1 MRLTRSLA
9 TALFGLALTATAAAA
24 LVHTHLVKAEPGIDA
39 KVKDSPKQIRLWF
52 NERPD
57 VALTSA
63 SLFTAD
69 TTLITEVKLAAT
81 DDTLSVGGPLAG
93 GLAPGKY
100 IVRWRVAAEDGHVM
114 RGRYAFY
121 VDPLA
126 PAQP

>member
-1 MRLTRSLA
+1 MRPTRSLA
-9 TALFGLALTATAAAA
+9 TALLVLALTATAASA

-39 KVKDSPKQIRLWF
+39 KVKDSPTQVRLWF
-52 NERPD
+52 SERPD

-69 TTLITEVKLAAT
+69 TTLITEIKLATT
-81 DDTLSVGGPLAG
+81 DDTLSVGGPVAST
-93 GLAPGKY
+93 LAPGKY

-121 VDPLA
+121 VDPTA